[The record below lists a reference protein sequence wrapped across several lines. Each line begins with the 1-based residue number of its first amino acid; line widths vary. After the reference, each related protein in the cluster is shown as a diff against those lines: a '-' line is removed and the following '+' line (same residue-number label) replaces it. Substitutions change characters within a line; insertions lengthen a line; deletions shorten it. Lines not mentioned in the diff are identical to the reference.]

1 MKQWKVACW
10 IVFIFPVS
18 LSAYSV
24 RSFNISMQKIIRG
37 FHNLPK
43 NAAGCVATIGNFD
56 GVHLGHQAVLSQ
68 LAMKGDT
75 LNLPAVVISFEPQ
88 PNEFFAA
95 EHAPARLTR
104 FREKVETLRCFS
116 IQQLCVLRFNQ
127 QLAEMSAEQFMQQ
140 LLIDGLNVRYLV
152 VGDDFRFGRGREGDF
167 KMLQQAGEQFGFE
180 VVNMHTFQLAES
192 RVSSTRIREA
202 LNAGDLKLAETL
214 LGRPYRMSGRV
225 AHGDKR
231 GRTIGFPT
239 ANIHLHRQ
247 NAPLNGVFAVH
258 MFGIKGEPVQG
269 VANVG
274 VRPTVD
280 GSKAILEVHLFDFS
294 AEIYGEH
301 VQVHFLYKVRDEQ
314 RFGSLDELK
323 LQIEK
328 DCIEARKFFAA

>member
-1 MKQWKVACW
+1 M
-10 IVFIFPVS
+10 VS
-18 LSAYSV
+18 LICL
-24 RSFNISMQKIIRG
+24 FIHNPLTLFDMQKVIRG

-43 NAAGCVATIGNFD
+43 NASGCVATIGNFD

-75 LNLPAVVISFEPQ
+75 LNLPAVVITFEPQ
-88 PNEFFAA
+88 PNEFFAPKQ
-95 EHAPARLTR
+95 APARLTR
-104 FREKVETLRCFS
+104 FREKVETLRCYS
-116 IQQLCVLRFNQ
+116 IQQLCVLRFDK
-127 QLAEMSAEQFMQQ
+127 QLAEMSADQFIQR
-140 LLIDGLNVRYLV
+140 LLVDGLNVRYLV
-152 VGDDFRFGRGREGDF
+152 VGDDFRFGKGREGDF
-167 KMLQQAGEQFGFE
+167 RRLQQAGEKFGFE

-192 RVSSTRIREA
+192 RVSSTRIRRA

-239 ANIHLHRQ
+239 ANIHLHRK
-247 NAPLNGVFAVH
+247 NSPVNGVFAIQ
-258 MFGIKGEPVQG
+258 MFGIKGEPVKG

-280 GSKAILEVHLFDFS
+280 GKKAVLEVHLFDFS
-294 AEIYGEH
+294 ADIYGQH

-314 RFGSLDELK
+314 RFNSLEELK

-328 DCIEARKFFAA
+328 DCVAAQRFFTT